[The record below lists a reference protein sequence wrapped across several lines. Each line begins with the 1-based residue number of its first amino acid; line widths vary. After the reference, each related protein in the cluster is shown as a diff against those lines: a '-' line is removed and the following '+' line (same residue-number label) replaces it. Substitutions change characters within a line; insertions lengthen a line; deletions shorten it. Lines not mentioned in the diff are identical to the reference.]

1 MMDKSVFWKL
11 VLFLDI
17 NESIKQKNTEYVP
30 KCCSHFAKTRIFFS
44 PGFLGFTCGA
54 MPPWNPEAQ
63 ASFLGHLWYLGWEK
77 ISQKNPKSWS
87 GFWGV
92 FLHLVDSYLPCVG
105 GVTFPTRQAGCN
117 CPTVRYVDLLEFLV
131 CFKMINL
138 HFFDHQHHGIG
149 IYTSCLLHVLV
160 LDVDVDYHLARKIAR
175 FRMFSMEHG
184 SETQKRVS
192 FHVQFPPLSLEEMA
206 WNLYKLFP
214 RKGCCHSYSI
224 FCTWGIHKEVFLD
237 TIGISF
243 WLLVFLEWIPI
254 KGFCWEMKCF
264 SLDEACS
271 NHEILVD

>member
-1 MMDKSVFWKL
+1 MFQKVFPTLLRPDFFSTSRVFWVSHVEPCLLETLRHKP
-11 VLFLDI
+11 LFWGICGTLAGK
-17 NESIKQKNTEYVP
+17 NSQKKKSKKVE
-30 KCCSHFAKTRIFFS
+30 R
-44 PGFLGFTCGA
+44 FLGCFSSPC
-54 MPPWNPEAQ
+54 W
-63 ASFLGHLWYLGWEK
+63 F
-77 ISQKNPKSWS
+77 ISSLCW
-87 GFWGV
+87 
-92 FLHLVDSYLPCVG
+92 

-192 FHVQFPPLSLEEMA
+192 FHVQFPPLSLDEMA

-243 WLLVFLEWIPI
+243 WLLVFLESIPI